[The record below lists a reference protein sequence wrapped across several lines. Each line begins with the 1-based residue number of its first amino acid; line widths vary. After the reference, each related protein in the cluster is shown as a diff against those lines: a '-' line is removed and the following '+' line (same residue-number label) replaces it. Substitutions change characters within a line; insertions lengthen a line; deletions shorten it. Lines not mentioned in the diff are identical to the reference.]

1 MNPTTNASWMNL
13 YPTMR
18 GAQSSIAEEPRVD
31 TKTKAI
37 RSPDFLA
44 RRSFTR
50 VLLRNLKK
58 RKKEKRTRKMWLVTC
73 ILGAAYSFRVTRK
86 GCATRDSCV
95 CLPFVSNCY
104 RHVCWFL
111 CEYEYRCI
119 TRMNCSTLRD
129 LTGASREF
137 IELRNFASDQISL
150 SHGRN
155 DACCHWATNAK

>member
-1 MNPTTNASWMNL
+1 MNEL
-13 YPTMR
+13 YPRMGR
-18 GAQSSIAEEPRVD
+18 ARFSIFVEEPQVD
-31 TKTKAI
+31 TKQQI
-37 RSPDFLA
+37 RNPDFPADHLWAIIYEDLA
-44 RRSFTR
+44 PKF
-50 VLLRNLKK
+50 KEK
-58 RKKEKRTRKMWLVTC
+58 RKARKRTRKMSLVTC
-73 ILGAAYSFRVTRK
+73 ILGAYSFRVTRK
-86 GCATRDSCV
+86 GCATRVSCV

-129 LTGASREF
+129 PTGASREF

-155 DACCHWATNAK
+155 DACRHRATNAK